1 MQKRLAACR
10 EELMSDI
17 ADVSGVAERLAA
29 RVNSSCYVCGT
40 DNPRGFHMFF
50 QEGDQGEMSA
60 TWTPDS
66 TLEGFEG
73 IVHGGV
79 VSTVLDE
86 SMAKAV
92 AASGVEALTAE
103 LRVRFR
109 HHVVSGNPLRVR
121 GWVTER
127 NKRMV
132 RAEAT
137 LLDEAGLELAHA
149 WSSFLVLK

>member
-1 MQKRLAACR
+1 
-10 EELMSDI
+10 MSDTVDSI
-17 ADVSGVAERLAA
+17 GVTERLAA

-40 DNPRGFHMFF
+40 DNPRGFHMIF
-50 QEGDQGEMSA
+50 ELSDQGEMSA
-60 TWTPDS
+60 AWTPDS

-109 HHVVSGNPLRVR
+109 HHVVSGSPLRVR
-121 GWVTER
+121 GWITER
-127 NKRMV
+127 NKRMI
-132 RAEAT
+132 RAEAA
-137 LLDEAGLELAHA
+137 LLDQAGSELAHA

>member
-1 MQKRLAACR
+1 
-10 EELMSDI
+10 MSDE
-17 ADVSGVAERLAA
+17 AALSSVRERLVA
-29 RVNSSCYVCGT
+29 RPNSSCYVCGS
-40 DNPRGFHMFF
+40 DNPRGLHLLFAR
-50 QEGDQGEMSA
+50 GEHGTMNA
-60 TWTPDS
+60 IWTPDS
-66 TLEGFEG
+66 TCEGFEG

-92 AASGVEALTAE
+92 SATGVEALTAE

-109 HHVVSGNPLRVR
+109 HHVSAGNPLRIS
-121 GWVTER
+121 GWVTEKS
-127 NKRMV
+127 KRMI

-137 LLDEAGLELAHA
+137 LVDPAGMELAHA